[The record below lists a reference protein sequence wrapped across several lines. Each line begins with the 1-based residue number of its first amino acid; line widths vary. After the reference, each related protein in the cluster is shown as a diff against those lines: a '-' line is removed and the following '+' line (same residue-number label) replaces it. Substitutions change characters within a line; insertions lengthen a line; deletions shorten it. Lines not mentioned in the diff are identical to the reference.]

1 MHNYDYYYTL
11 CLLLQVTRKPVNSFT
26 YELMNYHCPMCFL
39 LRIKIGKQK
48 DKRIKQQN
56 TLLPFYSFVFYF
68 ISFLKIGCITLVRE
82 NTNYYENSFVFSCC
96 HI

>member
-1 MHNYDYYYTL
+1 MHNYDYL
-11 CLLLQVTRKPVNSFT
+11 CL
-26 YELMNYHCPMCFL
+26 MCFL

-68 ISFLKIGCITLVRE
+68 IGFLKIGSNKIYLR
-82 NTNYYENSFVFSCC
+82 
-96 HI
+96 